1 MKVLSINAGSS
12 SLKFK
17 LYEMPEEKVLIEGY
31 VQKIGG
37 DGLIEMTINGENIS
51 YEIDV
56 KNHEEAAS
64 FLIDA
69 LVRYN
74 VIDALDEISVIGHRI
89 VHGGG
94 KYLPQIIYRNDLTR
108 LEKLTYLS
116 PVHMK
121 ANIAGIKAF
130 MKILPDAKE
139 VVVYDTAFHHTIP
152 RENYLYPIPLE
163 WYEKYGIRKFGFHGI
178 SCNYITMEMEK
189 HFGKKVNLIICH
201 IGAGASV
208 TAVKKSRS
216 YNNSMGFTPN
226 AGLMMA
232 TRSGDIDYTIL
243 PFLSQVTGMSLDELN
258 DALNNKSG
266 LEGFVPGLSDNRDLM
281 KAIKNGNELA
291 ILANKMYI
299 NRIVSYIASYY
310 MQLKTVDA
318 IILCGGVGENALRF
332 RTDLLEALK
341 PLGISIDEQKN
352 EKIHKLKD
360 LQFGVITNRFS
371 KIPCYVVPTD
381 EEVMIAREA
390 YKQVEGVV

>member
-31 VQKIGG
+31 VQKIGS

>member
-152 RENYLYPIPLE
+152 RENYLYPVPLE

>member
-17 LYEMPEEKVLIEGY
+17 LYEMPKEKVLIEGY
-31 VQKIGG
+31 VQKIGS

-152 RENYLYPIPLE
+152 RENYLYPVPLE

-281 KAIKNGNELA
+281 KAIKNSNELA

>member
-1 MKVLSINAGSS
+1 MKVLSVNAGSS

-17 LYEMPEEKVLIEGY
+17 LYEMPEEKILIEGY
-31 VQKIGG
+31 VQKIGT
-37 DGLIEMTINGENIS
+37 DGFIEMTIDGKDIN

-69 LVRYN
+69 LIRYN
-74 VIDALDEISVIGHRI
+74 VINSLDEISVIGHRI

-94 KYLPQIIYRNDLTR
+94 KYLPQIIYRNDLAR

-130 MKILPDAKE
+130 MKTLPDAKE

-152 RENYLYPIPLE
+152 KENFLYSVPLE

-189 HFGKKVNLIICH
+189 LLGKKVNLIICH

-208 TAVKKSRS
+208 TAVKNSKSF
-216 YNNSMGFTPN
+216 NNSMGFTPN
-226 AGLMMA
+226 SGLMMA

-243 PFLSQVTGMSLDELN
+243 PFIMQVTGLN
-258 DALNNKSG
+258 IDQINDILNNKSG
-266 LEGFVPGLSDNRDLM
+266 LEGYVPGLSDNRDLM
-281 KAIKNGNELA
+281 KVVKAGNELA

-299 NRIVSYIASYY
+299 NRIVSYISSYY
-310 MQLKTVDA
+310 VSLKEVDA
-318 IILCGGVGENALRF
+318 IVLCGGVGENALRF
-332 RTDLLEALK
+332 RSDLLEALK

-360 LQFGVITNRFS
+360 SQYGIITNKYS
-371 KIPCYVVPTD
+371 KIPCYVIPTD
-381 EEVMIAREA
+381 EEVMITREA
-390 YKQVEGVV
+390 YKQVESVI

>member
-31 VQKIGG
+31 VQKIGS

-152 RENYLYPIPLE
+152 RENYLYPVPLE

-189 HFGKKVNLIICH
+189 HFEKKVNLIICH

>member
-31 VQKIGG
+31 VQKIGS

-152 RENYLYPIPLE
+152 RENYLYPVPLE